1 MKIVRPVVISALISV
16 ALPVLA
22 FGAEPKGG
30 QPSKKTADPK
40 AQTNATTQAKACA
53 EYGEG
58 FRQVEGT
65 STCVKI
71 GGYVR
76 FQTGRSR

>member
-1 MKIVRPVVISALISV
+1 MKIVPPVVISALIIV

-30 QPSKKTADPK
+30 QPKKTADPK
-40 AQTNATTQAKACA
+40 GQTNATTPTKACA

-58 FRQVEGT
+58 FRRVEGT